1 MSKRNIFLLAFLIPF
16 SIVAQS
22 GGQTAFSFVDI
33 ETSSRVEALG
43 GSGIAI
49 FDNDVSLVQTTPSLL
64 NPEMD
69 KAIVFSFG
77 DYFSDI
83 NLLSFSFS
91 KNIEEL
97 GVFALSLKA
106 INYGIF
112 DRNDENGYNHAEFSA
127 NDQVL
132 TFSFAKQLNKR
143 FTLGVNLNLLNSNYD
158 SYNSF
163 AISSNISSTYYNKEK
178 RFTSTFILKNI
189 GRQVNSY
196 TSINESLPFEMQYA
210 ICKELAHL
218 PFRYH
223 LTYNSINIFD
233 IKSHYKLR
241 SQTNTDSGEL
251 EIKQESIAKTAL
263 RHIVIGGEL
272 NPFRKSL
279 YIRGGFN
286 FQRRFDLTTTTRP
299 GLVGF
304 SWGIGFKVIKYRF
317 DYSQS
322 SYHLSGAPNN
332 FSIATNLSTF
342 GF

>member
-1 MSKRNIFLLAFLIPF
+1 MSKRNIFLLAFIVPL

-33 ETSSRVEALG
+33 ETSARVEALG

-64 NPEMD
+64 SPEMD
-69 KAIVFSFG
+69 KAIIFSFG

-83 NLLSFSFS
+83 NLLSFSCS
-91 KNIEEL
+91 KYIHEIA
-97 GVFALSLKA
+97 VVALSLKA

-112 DRNDENGYNHAEFSA
+112 DRNDEYGYNHAQFTA
-127 NDQVL
+127 NDQVF
-132 TFSFAKQLNKR
+132 TFGFAKQLNKSI
-143 FTLGVNLNLLNSNYD
+143 TLGVNLSLLNSNYD

-163 AISSNISSTYYNKEK
+163 AISSNISSTYYNKEQG
-178 RFTSTFILKNI
+178 FTSTLLIKNI

-196 TSINESLPFEMQYA
+196 TTINENLPFEVQFA
-210 ICKELAHL
+210 ISKKLVHL

-223 LTYNSINIFD
+223 LTYNSINRFD
-233 IKSHYKLR
+233 VKSNYKLT

-251 EIKQESIAKTAL
+251 EIKEESIAKTAL
-263 RHIVIGGEL
+263 RHIIIGGEF
-272 NPFRKSL
+272 NPFRKSFF
-279 YIRGGFN
+279 IRGGFN
-286 FQRRFDLTTTTRP
+286 FQRRFDLTTITRP
-299 GLVGF
+299 ALVGF
-304 SWGIGFKVIKYRF
+304 SCGIGFKVMKYRF
-317 DYSQS
+317 DYSRS

-342 GF
+342 GL